1 MKVILAGAT
10 GLVGSHVLKL
20 ALASPEVD
28 KVIALARHPLPA
40 HPKLLCVQVD
50 YEKLPE
56 NAEWWRA
63 DAVICTLGTTIRK
76 AGSSQAFERV
86 DHDYPLMI
94 AEHAK
99 QAGTGTFVLNSAL
112 GADPQSKFL
121 YNRTKGRVEQ
131 DLRALGFGSLTIA
144 RPGLIGGARTE
155 FRLGERVA
163 AVLLKVTAPL
173 LPRRLRI
180 NPAENIARELMA
192 AALKGE
198 PGEHIIQSESMV

>member
-20 ALASPEVD
+20 ALASTEVD
-28 KVIALARHPLPA
+28 KVIALTRHPLPV

-50 YEKLPE
+50 YENLTG
-56 NAEWWRA
+56 NAEWWHA
-63 DAVICTLGTTIRK
+63 DAVICTLGTTIRN
-76 AGSSQAFERV
+76 AGSPQAFERV
-86 DHDYPLMI
+86 DHDYPLMV

-99 QAGTGTFVLNSAL
+99 RAGVGTYVLNSAL
-112 GADPQSKFL
+112 GAAPQSKLL

-131 DLRALGFGSLTIA
+131 NLREMEFRSLTLA

-155 FRLGERVA
+155 FRFGERAA

-180 NPAENIARELMA
+180 NPAENIARVLIS
-192 AALKGE
+192 AALKAE
-198 PGEHIIQSESMV
+198 PGVHIIQSEEMA